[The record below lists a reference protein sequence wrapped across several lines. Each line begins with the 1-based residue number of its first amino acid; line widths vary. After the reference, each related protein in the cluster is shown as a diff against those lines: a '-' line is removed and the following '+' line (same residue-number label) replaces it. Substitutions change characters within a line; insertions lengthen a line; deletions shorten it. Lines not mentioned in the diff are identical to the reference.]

1 MLGINFMVVGLVHT
15 SFGNQQMLKRLCVL
29 NKIMID

>member
-1 MLGINFMVVGLVHT
+1 MLGINFMAVGLVHT

-29 NKIMID
+29 NEVLID

>member
-15 SFGNQQMLKRLCVL
+15 SFGNKQMLKRLCVF
-29 NKIMID
+29 K